1 LGSPRAGNITVRSL
15 QRDNNPKIALIR
27 RAGFFKED
35 PATHRGSTAFTW
47 GLRFLASRVTPDFAA
62 FITLAGAR

>member
-1 LGSPRAGNITVRSL
+1 LGSPRAGNVTVRSL
-15 QRDNNPKIALIR
+15 QRKNNPKITLTR
-27 RAGFFKED
+27 RGLLPGRPCDAPRLD
-35 PATHRGSTAFTW
+35 RIHL